1 MYSALLPASVHLTR
15 LHLCWDQGCLLP
27 IHCWEHVFAAGWQL
41 PLLEQLWIGLPDSMW
56 DNEDVSDLEIV
67 DSVAYLEPCL
77 GGSELRHLVQCCL
90 VLEFL
95 SIPGVVRPG
104 LGVSH
109 LTALTALTGLFVG
122 GGVVDDNAAS
132 TALAQLTGLRRLQ
145 VHAGPGMT
153 DQGLLAMSALRS
165 LTRLGAWDC
174 GISSA
179 VADQDITITIVGFE
193 TQGTEVPD
201 VWLQVLARCTR
212 SEDCQVDA
220 INGLVALTTAQEL
233 AIAEQCKALTTSLR
247 LQLEAKQKAAQI
259 MLLQQDILA
268 SMQAQLDT
276 AQAAVAV
283 VKQQLGASQAQ
294 LVAAEARA
302 AGLEQQLAA
311 EQAELAVIQEQ
322 VAAAQAQPSS

>member
-1 MYSALLPASVHLTR
+1 M
-15 LHLCWDQGCLLP
+15 
-27 IHCWEHVFAAGWQL
+27 
-41 PLLEQLWIGLPDSMW
+41 
-56 DNEDVSDLEIV
+56 
-67 DSVAYLEPCL
+67 
-77 GGSELRHLVQCCL
+77 
-90 VLEFL
+90 
-95 SIPGVVRPG
+95 
-104 LGVSH
+104 
-109 LTALTALTGLFVG
+109 
-122 GGVVDDNAAS
+122 S
-132 TALAQLTGLRRLQ
+132 T
-145 VHAGPGMT
+145 
-153 DQGLLAMSALRS
+153 
-165 LTRLGAWDC
+165 
-174 GISSA
+174 
-179 VADQDITITIVGFE
+179 
-193 TQGTEVPD
+193 
-201 VWLQVLARCTR
+201 
-212 SEDCQVDA
+212 
-220 INGLVALTTAQEL
+220 